1 MPLTGLV
8 LTKLDGTA
16 KGGGII
22 GISQELGVPIYHI
35 GIGEAVED
43 LRTFDATEFVDALF
57 EAAEGLR
64 RGRAWRRASDVVDLP
79 GVRGPLMAY
88 LVSMRRNPI
97 VGLAFTLLLLGVA
110 LPSEGA
116 AQEFAD
122 GAITVIQPK
131 PVLRRQRVQLTPRFG
146 TTINDPILRQWT
158 VGGTLAYN
166 ATERFGLDVSF
177 DWFDFGNAL
186 GGVTGRYEEV
196 ISTTSA
202 APEVAPLDWFGA
214 LEFSYVPLYG
224 KGVLFNRV
232 VVFWD
237 LYTSLGPGLMSVND
251 ETSVGATLA
260 GGVNLYG
267 ARWFGINTEFAPRR
281 ERGPA
286 ERVAVS
292 PRCHLNG
299 GLHHLPPLTS
309 ATPTTRAGRAANDA
323 VVHERP
329 VASTS

>member
-1 MPLTGLV
+1 M
-8 LTKLDGTA
+8 
-16 KGGGII
+16 
-22 GISQELGVPIYHI
+22 
-35 GIGEAVED
+35 
-43 LRTFDATEFVDALF
+43 
-57 EAAEGLR
+57 
-64 RGRAWRRASDVVDLP
+64 VDLP

-267 ARWFGINTEFAPRR
+267 ARWFGINTEFRY
-281 ERGPA
+281 RGASVDLPSGSQFRHVVTSTVGFTIFLPFNFRYTYDA
-286 ERVAVS
+286 
-292 PRCHLNG
+292 G
-299 GLHHLPPLTS
+299 GE
-309 ATPTTRAGRAANDA
+309 GGQ
-323 VVHERP
+323 
-329 VASTS
+329 